1 MTVGEDLVL
10 GLQTLVLGMVVT
22 FVGLLIL
29 QGVMMLMAR
38 FSKANGRP
46 SSSSVASDS
55 ARNRSSSPLTMEK
68 PAAQVECAGLP
79 DEEMAVIHI
88 EKADAAIPGLYPLI
102 NREFILH
109 AWKDVK
115 LINREEDMGLEGL
128 RKAKMSYNP
137 VKFLKKYAVSVRPA

>member
-68 PAAQVECAGLP
+68 PAAQVERAGLP
-79 DEEMAVIHI
+79 DEEMA
-88 EKADAAIPGLYPLI
+88 AI
-102 NREFILH
+102 
-109 AWKDVK
+109 
-115 LINREEDMGLEGL
+115 
-128 RKAKMSYNP
+128 S
-137 VKFLKKYAVSVRPA
+137 AVMAVLTAESGAPTQIRSVRPIGPVPAAAPNIWGLAGRQDIMAVRRRA

>member
-68 PAAQVECAGLP
+68 PAAQVERAGLP
-79 DEEMAVIHI
+79 DEEMAVI
-88 EKADAAIPGLYPLI
+88 
-102 NREFILH
+102 
-109 AWKDVK
+109 
-115 LINREEDMGLEGL
+115 
-128 RKAKMSYNP
+128 S
-137 VKFLKKYAVSVRPA
+137 AVMAVLTAESGAPTQIRSVRPIGPVPAAAPNIWGLAGRQDIMAARRRA